1 MADKRLTTGQQ
12 LDRTIEDLRVLF
24 DRLTAFDSDNPDAG
38 NRNYRADPAMVRQR
52 LEILKTV
59 KAKLEIANR
68 LIDLSA
74 AKGIAIVQN
83 HD

>member
-1 MADKRLTTGQQ
+1 MENQRLTTGQQ
-12 LDRTIEDLRVLF
+12 LDRTIEDLHVLF
-24 DRLTAFDSDNPDAG
+24 DRLTAFDSGNPDAG

-59 KAKLEIANR
+59 KEKLEIANR

-74 AKGIAIVQN
+74 AKGVAIIEA